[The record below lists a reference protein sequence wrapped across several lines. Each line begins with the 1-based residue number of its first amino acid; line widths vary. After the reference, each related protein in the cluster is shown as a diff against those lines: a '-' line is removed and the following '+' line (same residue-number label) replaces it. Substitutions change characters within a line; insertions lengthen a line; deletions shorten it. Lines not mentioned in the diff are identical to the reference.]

1 MPNRYMVFHGAVFY
15 PSGGAEDLLA
25 THAMEEEALKAVSG
39 LDCEYAWWHIYDSW
53 TGNIIHCSDV
63 ERTIDDKINPK
74 LE

>member
-15 PSGGAEDLLA
+15 PSGGAEDLLS

-39 LDCEYAWWHIYDSW
+39 FDCEYAWWHIYDSW
-53 TGNIIHCSDV
+53 TGKIIHSSDGG
-63 ERTIDDKINPK
+63 RNSNDKVNPK